1 MRPTVQPPTAWHS
14 SERSENGCDLLYTPV
29 SELGR
34 LWAFKGDCDTSYF
47 GHPTGARLPVVP
59 GLEPASEPCRM
70 RRLAA
75 TLPRL
80 TQGRPSTQKR
90 FEHARCKVSS
100 ALLERLQ
107 RQPTGGAYE

>member
-1 MRPTVQPPTAWHS
+1 M
-14 SERSENGCDLLYTPV
+14 
-29 SELGR
+29 
-34 LWAFKGDCDTSYF
+34 
-47 GHPTGARLPVVP
+47 P
-59 GLEPASEPCRM
+59 GRM

-80 TQGRPSTQKR
+80 TQGRPSTQQR

-107 RQPTGGAYE
+107 RQPTGGAYKVFQTPLGHRGLSLSSPGQRRALGAHRAPRSPHDQLAARPALALSLIHI